1 MSGKASSE
9 LHVRLQLRGMET
21 KRLVRVAAY
30 ALALMAGR
38 GCEDE
43 CRRARRAVDRLGRKL
58 RKCEGANP

>member
-9 LHVRLQLRGMET
+9 LHVRLQLRGMGQ
-21 KRLVRVAAY
+21 KHLVRIAAY
-30 ALALMAGR
+30 ALALMQAAE
-38 GCEDE
+38 CKIE